1 MMAQPKSHFL
11 EGKTILIAGAGM
23 AGLAF
28 ATALTKQW
36 DPSLKRPI
44 VRIYERDTEETAEG
58 RQGYSLSLA
67 GYDSTGGMY
76 ALKQLGLL
84 DTILPHVVSG
94 LDASSSFKLWNPD
107 WSQVLSVRFKP
118 AEGLPSSTIRVARK
132 NLRKV
137 LLDAGGGS
145 AEISWG
151 TQCTAARQLENG
163 KVAVTV
169 SRGPDQISEEECD
182 VLICADGSNSKLRSC
197 LRPEDKL
204 TYLGAV
210 QLGGSATFDAL
221 PPETGKHWGVTHSGG
236 HGLALFSAPVDDT
249 SIVWSI
255 SKLEAEP
262 RAPLDKGS
270 REKKQAVLDEC
281 RALGQVFSEPF
292 SSFVDNTD
300 LDDVFCMPARDKQPF
315 PHDDLGPIVFIG
327 DSNHAVSPFAGYGAS
342 LAMKDGWDLA
352 EQMCRAENLGE
363 AMKAYDAISIPRAK
377 KVLDTSHG
385 RIRDM
390 HLVGIRFYLWRLLA
404 TIGGFM
410 LWLTGQT

>member
-1 MMAQPKSHFL
+1 MAQPKSHFL

-28 ATALTKQW
+28 ATALYKQW
-36 DPSLKRPI
+36 DPSLQPPRI
-44 VRIYERDTEETAEG
+44 RIYERDTKETAEG

-84 DTILPHVVSG
+84 DEILPYIVSG
-94 LDASSSFKLWNPD
+94 LDASTSFKLWNPD

-118 AEGLPSSTIRVARK
+118 AVGLPSSTIRVARK

-137 LLDAGGGS
+137 LLDAAGER

-151 TQCTAARQLENG
+151 TSCTSARKLEDG
-163 KVAVTV
+163 RVAVTV
-169 SRGPDQISEEECD
+169 SRGPEQISEEECD
-182 VLICADGSNSKLRSC
+182 ILICADGSNSKLRAC
-197 LRPEDKL
+197 LRPDDKL

-210 QLGGSATFDAL
+210 QLGGSATFDEL
-221 PPETGKHWGVTHSGG
+221 PSQTGMNWGVTHSGG
-236 HGLALFSAPVDDT
+236 RGVALFSSPVDDK
-249 SIVWSI
+249 SVIWSI
-255 SKLEAEP
+255 SKLETEE
-262 RAPLDKGS
+262 RAALDKGS
-270 REKKQAVLDEC
+270 REQKQAVLDEC
-281 RALGQVFSEPF
+281 KALSEIFTEPF
-292 SSFVDNTD
+292 SSFIDKTD
-300 LDDVFCMPARDKQPF
+300 LDTVFSMPARDKQPF
-315 PHDDLGPIVFIG
+315 PHDDLGPIIFIG

-352 EQMCRAENLGE
+352 EQMCRAENLGD

-377 KVLDTSHG
+377 KVLDISHG

-390 HLVGIRFYLWRLLA
+390 HLVGVRFYLWRLFSI
-404 TIGGFM
+404 IGGFM
-410 LWLTGQT
+410 LWLTGQS

>member
-1 MMAQPKSHFL
+1 MAQPKSHFL

-28 ATALTKQW
+28 ATALHKQW
-36 DPSLKRPI
+36 DPSLNPPKI
-44 VRIYERDTEETAEG
+44 RIYERDTKETAEG

-67 GYDSTGGMY
+67 GYDDTGGMY

-84 DTILPHVVSG
+84 DEILPYVVSG
-94 LDASSSFKLWNPD
+94 LDSSTSFKLWNPD

-137 LLDAGGGS
+137 LVDAAGEG
-145 AEISWG
+145 AEVTWG
-151 TQCTAARQLENG
+151 ASCTAARRLESG

-169 SRGPDQISEEECD
+169 SRGPEQVSEEECD
-182 VLICADGSNSKLRSC
+182 ILICADGSNSKLRAC

-204 TYLGAV
+204 AYLGAV
-210 QLGGSATFDAL
+210 QLGGSATFDEL
-221 PPETGKHWGVTHSGG
+221 PPETGMNWGVAHSGG
-236 HGLALFSAPVDDT
+236 RGVALFSSPVDDK
-249 SIVWSI
+249 SVVWSI
-255 SKLEAEP
+255 SRLATEAP
-262 RAPLDKGS
+262 APLDQGS
-270 REKKQAVLDEC
+270 REQKTAVLDEC
-281 RALGQVFSEPF
+281 RALGEVYGEPF
-292 SSFVDNTD
+292 PSFVDKTD
-300 LDDVFCMPARDKQPF
+300 LDTVFSMPARDKQPF
-315 PHDDLGPIVFIG
+315 SHDDLGPILFIG

-352 EQMCRAENLGE
+352 EQMCRAESLAD

-377 KVLDTSHG
+377 KVLDMSHG

-390 HLVGIRFYLWRLLA
+390 HAVGVRFYLWKLFS
-404 TIGGFM
+404 TIGGFI
-410 LWLTGQT
+410 LWLTGQC